1 MPQNN
6 SASELRDNLIS
17 IENIK
22 GDIRNSIA
30 NKGQNIDINTPFAEY
45 SNLISNIT
53 TSENLDTVLN
63 SQEQKLEELE
73 SALSGKTSDIS
84 YINFNAIVRPG
95 LGGGGAV
102 GSIFKSSYI
111 ETLPFWNFGFN
122 PNYRL
127 TLNNSFSDCNNL
139 RTIPNWN
146 IYSITSFEYTF
157 ANCYNLQNVPN
168 WDMSNVTGIVGMF
181 SHCNNLKT
189 VPNWNTSKITNMS
202 CAFVNCSNLQNVPN
216 WDMSNVTNMSSMFH
230 NCKHLESIPNWNTSK
245 VINMSNAFS
254 LCSNLVSISNLDTSN
269 VTNIVYLFYFC
280 GRLETVPNLNT
291 SKVTNMSSL
300 FTGCTNLVN
309 APYLDMSKTNSII
322 GMFSNCTNLVN
333 VPQYNT
339 SNLQSLALMGTF
351 TGCNNLSDASIQ
363 NIINMC
369 LTASLVNNP
378 TFKNLNVS
386 CSYSPFNNTNIM
398 NTRYQNRWAELDA
411 AGWAY

>member
-30 NKGQNIDINTPFAEY
+30 NKGQSIDINTPFAEY

-53 TSENLDTVLN
+53 TSENLDAVLN

-84 YINFNAIVRPG
+84 YINFNAVVRPG
-95 LGGGGAV
+95 LYGGGQV
-102 GSIFKSSYI
+102 STLMCSDYI
-111 ETLPFWNFGFN
+111 ETLPLWNFGVN
-122 PNYRL
+122 PNYKL
-127 TLNNSFSDCNNL
+127 TLNRSFSDCNNL

-157 ANCYNLQNVPN
+157 ANCTNL
-168 WDMSNVTGIVGMF
+168 TEI
-181 SHCNNLKT
+181 
-189 VPNWNTSKITNMS
+189 
-202 CAFVNCSNLQNVPN
+202 PN
-216 WDMSNVTNMSSMFH
+216 WDMSNVTNMSYMFY
-230 NCKHLESIPNWNTSK
+230 NCN
-245 VINMSNAFS
+245 
-254 LCSNLVSISNLDTSN
+254 NLQN
-269 VTNIVYLFYFC
+269 
-280 GRLETVPNLNT
+280 VPNLNT
-291 SKVTNMSSL
+291 SKITNMSYV
-300 FTGCTNLVN
+300 FCGCDNLVN
-309 APYLDMSKTNSII
+309 APNLDMSKTNTILN
-322 GMFSNCTNLVN
+322 MFSKCTNLVN

-339 SNLQSLALMGTF
+339 SNLQSLAFMGTF
-351 TGCNNLSDASIQ
+351 EKCNNLSDASIQ

-369 LTASLVNNP
+369 LMANLINSS

-386 CSYSPFNNTNIM
+386 CSYSPFNNTNIT
-398 NTRYQNRWAELDA
+398 NDRYQNRWQELTD